1 MSKRTLRKAYQKELA
16 MALRTNKR
24 GRKDRRDNDSYE
36 VAAGERDGW
45 EPANG

>member
-16 MALRTNKR
+16 MALRTTKR
-24 GRKDRRDNDSYE
+24 GRKDRRENDNSF

-45 EPANG
+45 EPTNG

>member
-24 GRKDRRDNDSYE
+24 GRKDRRDNENSF
-36 VAAGERDGW
+36 GERDGW